1 MFPSSSHTSNRLD
14 HHIML
19 HHHHHIPIPS
29 LPMPMPPLPSS
40 TRWKPTIEV
49 APNCPRCAST
59 NTKFC
64 YYNNYSLSQPRY
76 FCKACRRYWTK
87 GGSLRNVP
95 VGGGCRKNRR
105 SKPARHQTEHQQQ
118 HRCSTNSDEG
128 EYSSSADGDA
138 GGGADQHSSSSRE
151 IDMAVV
157 FANFLNQTPIG
168 GEDHGGSSSSS
179 GETEKNLDE
188 TVPVV
193 TESQEHD
200 DLGAL
205 CADVEPS
212 SFEQELSLMS
222 GIELDAFDDVVHHV
236 WSHHHHD
243 HDHDHH
249 DGVATWQPPSL
260 PLPLP
265 PPPTTSS
272 MMHQMQMDELEFD
285 DELLMMPSSMN
296 LMSDS
301 SWNTNN
307 WSSFDLSTIEGL
319 NQ

>member
-1 MFPSSSHTSNRLD
+1 MLPSSVD

-19 HHHHHIPIPS
+19 HNHI
-29 LPMPMPPLPSS
+29 PMPMPP
-40 TRWKPTIEV
+40 RWKPTIEV

-105 SKPARHQTEHQQQ
+105 SKSARNQTQ
-118 HRCSTNSDEG
+118 HRLQGDYS
-128 EYSSSADGDA
+128 SSSADA
-138 GGGADQHSSSSRE
+138 HQPSSSRD

-157 FANFLNQTPIG
+157 FANFLNQAPIS
-168 GEDHGGSSSSS
+168 EDHGGSSSSNNSLS
-179 GETEKNLDE
+179 GETENDAVVVQPKKN
-188 TVPVV
+188 
-193 TESQEHD
+193 D
-200 DLGAL
+200 DFGVL

-222 GIELDAFDDVVHHV
+222 GIELDGFDDVVQ
-236 WSHHHHD
+236 HD
-243 HDHDHH
+243 
-249 DGVATWQPPSL
+249 DGVATWQPP
-260 PLPLP
+260 LP
-265 PPPTTSS
+265 PPS
-272 MMHQMQMDELEFD
+272 MMQMQEMEFSMVPLMNEHHDDD

-296 LMSDS
+296 LVSDDA

-307 WSSFDLSTIEGL
+307 WSSFDLSTMEVFSSSSSI
-319 NQ
+319 N